1 MSDTSGGPGWWQASD
16 GKWYPAEQHPNYQA
30 PGPASPP
37 PPTGAGM
44 PPATSGAATAPG
56 ASRPAFSLDVN
67 RLARAERITGIA
79 TLVLFIS
86 LFLPWYT
93 YSFGPVSISADGLW
107 HGWMYLVLLVS
118 VAVMVFIVLRAGFEV
133 MPFKVG
139 LSDAQLLL
147 IATVFNAVL
156 CILAFLLK
164 PGGIGFS
171 GIGWGFG
178 AFLGLAAAIVA
189 AAPLAVPAIQAR
201 RS

>member
-1 MSDTSGGPGWWQASD
+1 MA
-16 GKWYPAEQHPNYQA
+16 
-30 PGPASPP
+30 
-37 PPTGAGM
+37 
-44 PPATSGAATAPG
+44 
-56 ASRPAFSLDVN
+56 

-79 TLVLFIS
+79 SLVLLIA

-93 YSFGPVSISADGLW
+93 YSFGPVSVSADGLW
-107 HGWMYLVLLVS
+107 HGWMYLVLLVCL
-118 VAVMVFIVLRAGFEV
+118 AVIAYIVLRAGFEV
-133 MPFKVG
+133 MPFK
-139 LSDAQLLL
+139 LAISDAQLLL
-147 IATVFNAVL
+147 IATVFNLAL

-201 RS
+201 RQ